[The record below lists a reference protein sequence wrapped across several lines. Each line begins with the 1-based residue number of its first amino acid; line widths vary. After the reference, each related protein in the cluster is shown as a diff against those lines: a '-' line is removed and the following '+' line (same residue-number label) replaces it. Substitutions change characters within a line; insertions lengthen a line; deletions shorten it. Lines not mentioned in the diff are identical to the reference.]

1 MAIITINTGSGA
13 NSGDGDSIRTA
24 FTKINQ
30 NFRNLENSFV
40 GAGVAS
46 FNGQGG
52 VITFTSTDIVSLLG
66 YIPYSSTNPQN
77 FLSSA
82 VLDTY
87 ATQAYVQNSLTN
99 YITTSTALGFVSTST
114 LQNYAT
120 LNYVNNTLTNYLT
133 PGTLPGFLTSYVTA
147 TFLFSLGYQDAN
159 QVNNLIAAAGAGYI
173 TTATLL
179 TYATIA
185 YVDSSIAA
193 VGTSDRITAKDN
205 SGTVV
210 ASLTITPSGNIQSS
224 PGRIS
229 YQNQNTGL
237 LAFDHAS
244 SSTYTKLSGRFYSSP
259 FTATSVDFSLEFDY
273 ITGQLFLPEYKAS
286 TQRRYMGANDNPQR
300 PGWAAPGG
308 SNLAFQR
315 ARIFSTN
322 YEYTA
327 DLNNTEN
334 LWDWGKAVVLA
345 VDVDRT
351 LGSGVNETFY
361 NYAQVSANGVEL
373 YAHSGTVGI
382 SVGYPVFRNDT
393 YFVDKLIYEF
403 SAQGITF
410 PDGTI
415 QSTAG
420 GGGGGGVT
428 NANVSLSNLQPT
440 SINTSLLPST
450 PATYNIGSSS
460 LRWNNIYVHT
470 GTIYTEQLWIDTT
483 QDVYAKIKFL
493 QGPTQPIYG
502 FQDENSSVWVL
513 VNEEAT
519 VKQCLFVGDTGS
531 TSDRTVFGVSVHDN
545 IIGVTSGAEN
555 NWKTNLDL
563 KGNGNLNLP
572 RGGLITAGSIV
583 PLNTATTA
591 TIGISSMPWA
601 SLYASTV
608 NTDSLI
614 MPTGAGIDSTDPTY
628 DYIFGGV
635 ARSIELTSEQN
646 VRVTANNTGIS
657 QTFIFGS
664 AGTLTYP
671 DGTNQTTAYS
681 ATGEQRFNIRTTN
694 FNAVVNQ
701 RYGVSTTATSVT
713 ATLPS
718 SPSLGDAIFFADA
731 GGNFSVNNLTLARN
745 GNTIMGSASNLV
757 VNINGDSLGVFWNG
771 STWRLYE

>member
-52 VITFTSTDIVSLLG
+52 VISFTATDIVSLLG

-133 PGTLPGFLTSYVTA
+133 PGTLPGFLTSYVTS

-159 QVNNLIAAAGAGYI
+159 QVNNLIAAAGSGYI

-185 YVDSSIAA
+185 YVDSSIAE
-193 VGTSDRITAKDN
+193 VGTSDRITAKNN

-210 ASLTITPSGNIQSS
+210 ASLIITPSGNIQSS

-229 YQNQNTGL
+229 YQNNNTGL
-237 LAFDHAS
+237 LAFDHSS
-244 SSTYTKLSGRFYSSP
+244 SSTFTKLGGRFYSSP
-259 FTATSVDFSLEFDY
+259 FTATSVDFYLEFDY
-273 ITGQLFLPEYKAS
+273 DTGQLFLPEYNAS
-286 TQRRYMGANDNPQR
+286 TQRRYLSNTNPPNPQR

-308 SNLAFQR
+308 SDLNFQR

-327 DLNNTEN
+327 DLSNTEN
-334 LWDWGKAVVLA
+334 PWDWGKAVVLA
-345 VDVDRT
+345 VDVDKT
-351 LGSGVNETFY
+351 LGSGLLETFY

-393 YFVDKLIYEF
+393 YFVEKLIYQF

-420 GGGGGGVT
+420 GGGGGGIT

-440 SINTSLLPST
+440 QINLSLVPVTSS
-450 PATYNIGSSS
+450 TYNLGSEAYF
-460 LRWNNIYVHT
+460 WNNSYVQTSKIYKELSFDYPDRSILSPVYARLKFYQNYTT
-470 GTIYTEQLWIDTT
+470 GTM
-483 QDVYAKIKFL
+483 
-493 QGPTQPIYG
+493 YG
-502 FQDENSSVWVL
+502 FYDDFDSVFAIT
-513 VNEEAT
+513 NEENG
-519 VKQCLFVGDTGS
+519 VKQCLFLGDSFS
-531 TSDRTVFGVSVHDN
+531 TSTNGTVFGVSIHDN
-545 IIGVTSGAEN
+545 IPVLDSSGTELG
-555 NWKTNLDL
+555 WVPTLDL
-563 KGNGNLNLP
+563 RGNGHLYLP
-572 RGGLITAGSIV
+572 REGLTTFGSIN
-583 PLNTATTA
+583 PLNTGTSATL
-591 TIGISSMPWA
+591 GSSSKPWA
-601 SLYASTV
+601 GVYASTFYA
-608 NTDSLI
+608 T
-614 MPTGAGIDSTDPTY
+614 TSTY
-628 DYIFGGV
+628 
-635 ARSIELTSEQN
+635 S
-646 VRVTANNTGIS
+646 
-657 QTFIFGS
+657 
-664 AGTLTYP
+664 
-671 DGTNQTTAYS
+671 DGTSQTTAYS
-681 ATGEQRFNIRTTN
+681 ATGEQRFDIRTTN
-694 FNAVVNQ
+694 FNADVNQ
-701 RYGVSTTATSVT
+701 RYGVSTTATAVT

>member
-52 VITFTSTDIVSLLG
+52 VITFTATEIVSLLG

-133 PGTLPGFLTSYVTA
+133 PGTLPGFLTSYVTS

-159 QVNNLIAAAGAGYI
+159 QVNNLIAAAGSGYI

-193 VGTSDRITAKDN
+193 VGTADRITAKDN

-210 ASLTITPSGNIQSS
+210 ASLIITPSGNIQSS
-224 PGRIS
+224 PGKIS
-229 YQNQNTGL
+229 YQNNNTGI
-237 LAFDHAS
+237 LAFEHSS
-244 SSTYTKLSGRFYSSP
+244 SSTFTKLGGRFYSSP
-259 FTATSVDFSLEFDY
+259 FTATSVDFNLEFDY
-273 ITGQLFLPEYKAS
+273 ITGQLFLPEYNAS
-286 TQRRYMGANDNPQR
+286 TQRRYLSNTNPPNPQR

-308 SNLAFQR
+308 SNINFQR

-327 DLNNTEN
+327 DLSNTEN
-334 LWDWGKAVVLA
+334 PWDWGKAVVLA

-351 LGSGVNETFY
+351 LGSGAVETFY

-403 SAQGITF
+403 SPQGITF

-420 GGGGGGVT
+420 GGGGGN
-428 NANVSLSNLQPT
+428 NANLTLSNLQPT
-440 SINTSLLPST
+440 SINNSLVPDIN
-450 PATYNIGSSS
+450 ATKN
-460 LRWNNIYVHT
+460 L
-470 GTIYTEQLWIDTT
+470 
-483 QDVYAKIKFL
+483 
-493 QGPTQPIYG
+493 
-502 FQDENSSVWVL
+502 
-513 VNEEAT
+513 
-519 VKQCLFVGDTGS
+519 GS
-531 TSDRTVFGVSVHDN
+531 TSSHWNNLFVQTATIYSEQLILDAGQNTLARIRFLENPFNFSYGFSDSYASQLVIINEENGVKQAIWLGDSHSGSTNTVFGISVHDN
-545 IIGVTSGAEN
+545 ITGNSTGLEA
-555 NWKTNLDL
+555 NWNVNLDL
-563 KGNGNLNLP
+563 KGTGRLDLP
-572 RGGLITAGSIV
+572 RGGLRVADNIEALSSGTFIGSSALPFEAG
-583 PLNTATTA
+583 
-591 TIGISSMPWA
+591 
-601 SLYASTV
+601 Y
-608 NTDSLI
+608 
-614 MPTGAGIDSTDPTY
+614 IDNLVGKTFNLPEG
-628 DYIFGGV
+628 GGV
-635 ARSIELTSEQN
+635 SSNSTTTDYFYGGLNRTVELTSEKT
-646 VRVTANNTGIS
+646 VRIS
-657 QTFIFGS
+657 TNDTSTIQTFIFTQAGS
-664 AGTLTYP
+664 LTYP
-671 DGTNQTTAYS
+671 DGTTQSTAYS

-694 FNAVVNQ
+694 FNADVNQ
-701 RYGVSTTATSVT
+701 RYGVSTTATAVT
-713 ATLPS
+713 ATLPI